1 MKINKLLSLVALSFS
16 GLALAQEKSLATLV
30 NEKDAF
36 LVDVRSEK
44 EFEAGSATHAVNIPL
59 ENIEKELSQFQG
71 KTNIIVFCRSGK
83 RSEAAKKLLAK
94 HNIQAVNGKGV
105 AFLKSLQK
113 ENLMDMLT
121 YRTDKHTALV
131 IKSGEGIKQV
141 AVALGKGAILR
152 KHTTDVPAFLVMVKG
167 EVRFLINGEE
177 VLLKA
182 LDTYNI
188 PANVEHELIGVQ
200 DENLFILTKSKC
212 KKKGVFFRRQPLL
225 QCIVHL
231 LFIE

>member
-1 MKINKLLSLVALSFS
+1 MALSFS
-16 GLALAQEKSLATLV
+16 GLALAQEKSLSTLV

-44 EFEAGSATHAVNIPL
+44 EFDEGSAAHAVNIPL
-59 ENIEKELSQFQG
+59 EKIEKELSQFQG
-71 KTNIIVFCRSGK
+71 KKNIILFCRSGK
-83 RSEAAKKLLAK
+83 RSEAARKLLAK

-105 AFLKSLQK
+105 AFLK
-113 ENLMDMLT
+113 
-121 YRTDKHTALV
+121 
-131 IKSGEGIKQV
+131 G
-141 AVALGKGAILR
+141 AVLR

-188 PANVEHELIGVQ
+188 PANVEHELIGVE
-200 DENLFILTKSKC
+200 DENLFILTKSKY
-212 KKKGVFFRRQPLL
+212 FQ
-225 QCIVHL
+225 
-231 LFIE
+231 E

>member
-1 MKINKLLSLVALSFS
+1 MKIKKLLSLLTLSLS
-16 GLALAQEKSLATLV
+16 GIALAQEKSLATLV

-44 EFEAGSATHAVNIPL
+44 EFDQGSAARAVNIPL
-59 ENIEKELSQFQG
+59 EKIEKELSQFQG

-83 RSEAAKKLLAK
+83 RSEAAKKILAK

-131 IKSGEGIKQV
+131 VKSGEGVKQV
-141 AVALGKGAILR
+141 AVALGKGAVLR

-167 EVRFLINGEE
+167 EIRFLINGEE

-200 DENLFILTKSKC
+200 DENPFKPP
-212 KKKGVFFRRQPLL
+212 KKKFLEKKRKKKKKAAHRAAFSFIFF
-225 QCIVHL
+225 
-231 LFIE
+231 

>member
-1 MKINKLLSLVALSFS
+1 MKIKKLLSLLTLSLS
-16 GLALAQEKSLATLV
+16 GIALAQEKSLSTLV

-44 EFEAGSATHAVNIPL
+44 EFDQGSAARAVNIPL
-59 ENIEKELSQFQG
+59 EKIEKELSQFQG

-131 IKSGEGIKQV
+131 IKSGEGVKQV
-141 AVALGKGAILR
+141 AVALGKGAVLR
-152 KHTTDVPAFLVMVKG
+152 KHTTDVPAFLVIVKG

-200 DENLFILTKSKC
+200 DENLFILTKSKY
-212 KKKGVFFRRQPLL
+212 F
-225 QCIVHL
+225 
-231 LFIE
+231 EE